1 MFRLEQ
7 TTLNWQSINVQRSNL
22 AQQKKNSTL
31 IESSLWLTVNLNI
44 LEKLLMEFFKDSS
57 NKQQTEILKTIYR
70 ELNPSKSFTDIA
82 HFYNLGI
89 LSF

>member
-31 IESSLWLTVNLNI
+31 IESSLWLTVNLKI

-57 NKQQTEILKTIYR
+57 NKQQTEILKTFYR

>member
-1 MFRLEQ
+1 
-7 TTLNWQSINVQRSNL
+7 
-22 AQQKKNSTL
+22 
-31 IESSLWLTVNLNI
+31 
-44 LEKLLMEFFKDSS
+44 MEFFKDSS

-70 ELNPSKSFTDIA
+70 ELNPSKSFIDIA